1 MFGLNGELQII
12 PVLSLGGR
20 DITDRLKE
28 SLMIEPSHPFEG
40 GEFKRFHHF
49 PRGPAM
55 DQLGFVKAVDGF
67 SQRIVV
73 AVALAADRRL
83 DPGLGQTLGIANG
96 DILRP
101 PIRVMDQAG
110 IPLGLASIERLLQGI

>member
-83 DPGLGQTLGIANG
+83 DPGFCQSVGVADGNVLRSAIRMMDLAGIT
-96 DILRP
+96 LRP
-101 PIRVMDQAG
+101 AG
-110 IPLGLASIERLLQGI
+110 VERLLQSI

>member
-1 MFGLNGELQII
+1 
-12 PVLSLGGR
+12 
-20 DITDRLKE
+20 
-28 SLMIEPSHPFEG
+28 MIEPSHPFEG

-83 DPGLGQTLGIANG
+83 DPGFCQSVGVADGNV
-96 DILRP
+96 LRSA
-101 PIRVMDQAG
+101 IRMMDQAG
-110 IPLGLASIERLLQGI
+110 ITLRLAGVERLLQSI

>member
-40 GEFKRFHHF
+40 GEFKRFHRF

-83 DPGLGQTLGIANG
+83 DPGFCQSLGVADGNV
-96 DILRP
+96 LRSA
-101 PIRVMDQAG
+101 IRMMDQAG
-110 IPLGLASIERLLQGI
+110 ITLRLAGVERLLQSI